1 MKFSFLFP
9 NGRIYTLDTPNDT
22 LMSQLRLMISFEVG
36 ASESDLTFFKN
47 NKALPIEST
56 NTVSDC
62 GLSDEDMISVRIN
75 GSRVSN
81 PSRSSSSTSQNPM
94 VPIETVEILRQQLLN
109 LPPAQLESMRRQNP
123 RLYDALNDRGKCL
136 FVYLLYMT
144 SFTITYIFLLF
155 SEAFYRIS
163 QNFNE
168 PDPARELVNAD
179 PFDPEVQRKIEEL
192 IHENNINQEME
203 AAVENYP
210 ETFGQ
215 VTMLYVACE
224 VNGHPVKAFVDS
236 GAQITLMSLEC
247 ARRCNLERL
256 IDKRFQG
263 MAYGVGSQK
272 IIGRVHQAMLKFENT
287 TLPTSFLILDQQ
299 MDIMI
304 GLDML
309 KRHRCCINLA
319 ENVLQVGDYARIPFL
334 PESELPHYAKLSPER
349 SAQPGSSRTERNFSE
364 EQLSKVELLTSQN
377 VPRDRAIALLEA
389 SNWDP
394 DVALVNYVSSLP

>member
-1 MKFSFLFP
+1 
-9 NGRIYTLDTPNDT
+9 
-22 LMSQLRLMISFEVG
+22 MSQLRLMISFEVG
-36 ASESDLTFFKN
+36 AAEADLTFFKN

-56 NTVSDC
+56 NTVVDC
-62 GLSDEDMISVRIN
+62 GLADEDMISVRIK
-75 GSRVSN
+75 GPGASN
-81 PSRSSSSTSQNPM
+81 PSRSSSSLSQNSM
-94 VPIETVEILRQQLLN
+94 LPIETVEILRQQLLN
-109 LPPAQLESMRRQNP
+109 LPPAQLESMRNQNP
-123 RLYDALNDRGKCL
+123 RLYDALHDR
-136 FVYLLYMT
+136 
-144 SFTITYIFLLF
+144 
-155 SEAFYRIS
+155 EAFYRIS
-163 QNFNE
+163 QNFQE
-168 PDPARELVNAD
+168 PDPVRELVNAD

-192 IHENNINQEME
+192 IHESNINREME

-215 VTMLYVACE
+215 VSMLYVACE

-272 IIGRVHQAMLKFENT
+272 IIGRVHQAMLKFDNT

-299 MDIMI
+299 MEIMI

-319 ENVLQVGDYARIPFL
+319 ENVLQVGDYARVPFL
-334 PESELPHYAKLSPER
+334 PESELPHFAKISPER
-349 SAQPGSSRTERNFSE
+349 GAQPGASSTEQNFSE

-394 DVALVNYVSSLP
+394 DVALVKYISSLP

>member
-1 MKFSFLFP
+1 MKLSFLFP

-36 ASESDLTFFKN
+36 SAETDLTFFKN
-47 NKALPIEST
+47 NKALPIESS
-56 NTVSDC
+56 NRIADC
-62 GLSDEDMISVRIN
+62 GLADDDMISVRIK
-75 GSRVSN
+75 GSGASN
-81 PSRSSSSTSQNPM
+81 SSGSSSSHPA
-94 VPIETVEILRQQLLN
+94 ETVEILRQQLLN
-109 LPPAQLESMRRQNP
+109 LSPAQLESMRTQNP
-123 RLYDALNDRGKCL
+123 RLYDALHDR
-136 FVYLLYMT
+136 
-144 SFTITYIFLLF
+144 
-155 SEAFYRIS
+155 EAFYRIS
-163 QNFNE
+163 QNFQE
-168 PDPARELVNAD
+168 PDPVHELANAD

-192 IHENNINQEME
+192 IHESNINREME

-215 VTMLYVACE
+215 VTMLYVACK
-224 VNGHPVKAFVDS
+224 VNGYAVKAFVDS

-272 IIGRVHQAMLKFENT
+272 IIGRIHQAMLKFDNT
-287 TLPTSFLILDQQ
+287 ALPTSFLILDQQ

-319 ENVLQVGDYARIPFL
+319 ENVLQVGDYARVPFL
-334 PESELPHYAKLSPER
+334 PESELPHFAKLSLDR
-349 SAQPGSSRTERNFSE
+349 GAQPGTNGTEQNLST

-394 DVALVNYVSSLP
+394 DVALVNYISSLP

>member
-1 MKFSFLFP
+1 MKLSFLFP

-36 ASESDLTFFKN
+36 SAETDLTFFKN
-47 NKALPIEST
+47 NKALPIESS
-56 NTVSDC
+56 NRIADC
-62 GLSDEDMISVRIN
+62 GLADDDMISVRIK
-75 GSRVSN
+75 GSGASVRLNS
-81 PSRSSSSTSQNPM
+81 SGSSSSHPA
-94 VPIETVEILRQQLLN
+94 ETVEILRQQLLN
-109 LPPAQLESMRRQNP
+109 LSPAQLESMRTQNP
-123 RLYDALNDRGKCL
+123 RLYDALHDRGM
-136 FVYLLYMT
+136 FRFAFFLYKALST
-144 SFTITYIFLLF
+144 VTYVHLLF
-155 SEAFYRIS
+155 PEAFYRIS
-163 QNFNE
+163 QNFQE
-168 PDPARELVNAD
+168 PDPVHELANAD

-192 IHENNINQEME
+192 IHESNINREME

-215 VTMLYVACE
+215 VTMLYVACK
-224 VNGHPVKAFVDS
+224 VNGYAVKAFVDS

-272 IIGRVHQAMLKFENT
+272 IIGRIHQAMLKFDNT
-287 TLPTSFLILDQQ
+287 ALPTSFLILDQQ

-319 ENVLQVGDYARIPFL
+319 ENVLQVGDYARVPFL
-334 PESELPHYAKLSPER
+334 PESELPHFAKLSLDR
-349 SAQPGSSRTERNFSE
+349 GAQPGTNGTEQSFFGVKSH
-364 EQLSKVELLTSQN
+364 
-377 VPRDRAIALLEA
+377 
-389 SNWDP
+389 
-394 DVALVNYVSSLP
+394 